1 MAKKTK
7 EKMTKEEKEDWKAL
21 YEYVHTNVLGY
32 DKNQSLSR
40 SQVLRLKGL
49 KNNKFMANNNV
60 EDTANYSFKV
70 ILYAFQSCKPAIQNA
85 IDRVNFKDEMHKFN
99 YILKIVEP
107 QLNDVYT
114 RMKKRDEAKVEVER
128 EVANYVDVKAAEFK
142 PKPKKKMN
150 DRFADLW

>member
-7 EKMTKEEKEDWKAL
+7 EKMTEQEKEDWYAL
-21 YEYVHTNVLGY
+21 YEYVRTNVLGY
-32 DKNQSLSR
+32 DKNQSLSKQ
-40 SQVLRLKGL
+40 QVLRLKGL

-70 ILYAFQSCKPAIQNA
+70 ILYAFQSCKPTIQNA

-99 YILKIVEP
+99 YILRIVES
-107 QLNDVYT
+107 QLNDVYM
-114 RMKKRDEAKVEVER
+114 RMKNRDKAKAEAEK
-128 EVANYVDVKAAEFK
+128 EVANHTDVKAAEFK